1 MRTMWQALRNFIQRA
16 GSFGSLGNA
25 LTLTLGIG
33 FSWLATGTTGRA
45 QFGGSPLPPVTQP
58 AAPYAQPAAP
68 YAQPAA
74 PYTVPG
80 ASSYGGTVPPPP
92 PANTT
97 PASIGFGQ
105 PVGTTA
111 TPIYGAGV
119 QPPTVGAPFY
129 PPAMAPG
136 SMNQPLPPLNPPWQT
151 DPNIGFM
158 GSSPFGYMPNY
169 RDVPIDVTVSEGQ
182 TGRFS
187 VGGSVNS
194 DLGVAGNIILEERN
208 FDLFRLPGRPS
219 DLFNGA
225 FRGAGQNFRLELV
238 PGNLVQR
245 YTVNWMEPSLFG
257 YSPFSLAV
265 GGFYFTRFYRDW
277 SEQRLGGRAALG
289 YDITPDLSL
298 STELRA
304 EDVKVFNPRNNL
316 VASLNDAL
324 GSNDVYTGRFR
335 LAHNTRDSPFLPTEG
350 HLLEM
355 IYDQVFGEY
364 DFPRGQINYSRYFLV
379 RERADG
385 SGRHTFTTAF
395 RTGFAGVDQPIF
407 ENFFA
412 GGFSTI
418 RGFQF
423 RGASPVESG
432 IQVGGRF
439 QFLGSLE
446 YMFPV
451 TADDMLRMVAFVDY
465 GTVEKNIEINWNNFR
480 VAPGIG
486 FRIAVPAL
494 GPSPLAFDFAV
505 PVTYADTDDR
515 QVFSFN
521 AGLTR

>member
-1 MRTMWQALRNFIQRA
+1 MHHLWRIFLKSIASSGHASSMRTVSVLIIGLWIC
-16 GSFGSLGNA
+16 SLTG
-25 LTLTLGIG
+25 
-33 FSWLATGTTGRA
+33 ATVAQA
-45 QFGGSPLPPVTQP
+45 QFGGPPLPPVNNP
-58 AAPYAQPAAP
+58 AAPY
-68 YAQPAA
+68 YL
-74 PYTVPG
+74 PG
-80 ASSYGGTVPPPP
+80 T
-92 PANTT
+92 
-97 PASIGFGQ
+97 
-105 PVGTTA
+105 
-111 TPIYGAGV
+111 
-119 QPPTVGAPFY
+119 QPPVVGAPFY
-129 PPAMAPG
+129 PPATPPG
-136 SMNQPLPPLNPPWQT
+136 AMNQPLPPLNQPWQI
-151 DPNIGFM
+151 DPNPGFM
-158 GSSPFGYMPNY
+158 GSPPFGYMPNY

-208 FDLFRLPGRPS
+208 FDLFRLPSRPS
-219 DLFNGA
+219 DMFNGA

-245 YTVNWMEPSLFG
+245 YTVNWTEPSLFG
-257 YSPFSLAV
+257 YSPFSFSV
-265 GGFYFTRFYRDW
+265 GGFFFTRFYRDW

-298 STELRA
+298 TTEIRG
-304 EDVKVFNPRNNL
+304 EDVKIFNPRNDL
-316 VASLNDAL
+316 VQSLNDAL
-324 GSNDVYTGRFR
+324 GSNDVYTGRVR

-350 HLLEM
+350 HLLEL

-395 RTGFAGVDQPIF
+395 RTGFAGADQPIF
-407 ENFFA
+407 ENFYA

-439 QFLGSLE
+439 QFLGTLE
-446 YMFPV
+446 YMFPI

-465 GTVEKNIEINWNNFR
+465 GTVEKDIEVNWDNFR
-480 VAPGIG
+480 VAPGLG
-486 FRIAVPAL
+486 FRIAIPAM
-494 GPSPLAFDFAV
+494 GPAPLAFDFAV
-505 PVTYADTDDR
+505 PIAYSDNDDR
-515 QVFSFN
+515 QVFSFS

>member
-45 QFGGSPLPPVTQP
+45 QFGGSPLPPVT
-58 AAPYAQPAAP
+58 QPAAP